1 MSVGNGYSAP
11 RRCEVRD
18 LRSRIPEGSWETWNT
33 RCSIALLTSV
43 LRNVR
48 VGREN
53 FWVMLFGAAK
63 GGRAH
68 G

>member
-1 MSVGNGYSAP
+1 M
-11 RRCEVRD
+11 
-18 LRSRIPEGSWETWNT
+18 PEGSWETWNI

-48 VGREN
+48 VGKEN